1 VIPPLLSSR
10 PKERNNHNKK
20 AHKRSREPC
29 SHLKNFHAFP
39 RRWHI
44 DKLMIAGLAKTL
56 KGEYKATEVQSMGL
70 KKGEFENGW
79 VLWEI
84 NLNVCISCKEFLF

>member
-20 AHKRSREPC
+20 AHKKSREPC

-56 KGEYKATEVQSMGL
+56 KRR
-70 KKGEFENGW
+70 
-79 VLWEI
+79 I
-84 NLNVCISCKEFLF
+84 